1 MTDRHVGHRER
12 MRERFFQHGLET
24 FNEIEALEMLL
35 YYAIPR
41 KDTNP
46 LAHELLDRFGSL
58 EYVLNATEEELC
70 SVPGVNQRIA
80 ALLMMVPQ
88 ITRLSEVTRANQIV
102 DVTRTEDAVKLLQPY
117 FRGQRRE
124 LFIMLCLDAQK
135 RVTHI
140 EQMNKGVVNYVN
152 FDTRRVVETALKRH
166 AVSVILAHNH
176 PDGRAYPSREDDS
189 ATGQVMR
196 ALNTVG
202 IDLYDHIIIAGDD
215 SASYRRSGAMPL
227 FRFDY

>member
-1 MTDRHVGHRER
+1 MGVHEGHRER

-46 LAHELLDRFGSL
+46 LAHALLDRFGSL
-58 EYVLNATEEELC
+58 DYVLSASEEELC
-70 SVPGVNQRIA
+70 EVPGISERTA

-88 ITRLSEVTRANQIV
+88 ITQLSEINRANRIK
-102 DVTRTEDAVKLLQPY
+102 DVTRTEDAVNFLIPR
-117 FRGQRRE
+117 FRNQRRE
-124 LFIMLCLDAQK
+124 ILLLLCLNSQK
-135 RVTHI
+135 QITHV
-140 EQMNKGVVNYVN
+140 EVMNKGAVNYVT
-152 FDTRRVVETALKRH
+152 FDPRRVVEVALKRQ

-176 PDGRAYPSREDDS
+176 PDGPALPSKEDDS
-189 ATGQVMR
+189 ATSQVYR

-202 IDLYDHIIIAGDD
+202 INLYDHIIIAGEDY
-215 SASYRRSGAMPL
+215 ASYRRSGAL
-227 FRFDY
+227 DLYRYGY

>member
-1 MTDRHVGHRER
+1 MGVHEGHRER

-46 LAHELLDRFGSL
+46 LAHALLDRFGSL
-58 EYVLNATEEELC
+58 DYVLSASEEELC
-70 SVPGVNQRIA
+70 EVPGISERTA

-88 ITRLSEVTRANQIV
+88 ITQLSEVNRANRIK
-102 DVTRTEDAVKLLQPY
+102 DVTRTEDAVNFLIPR
-117 FRGQRRE
+117 FRNQRRE
-124 LFIMLCLDAQK
+124 ILLLLCLNSQK
-135 RVTHI
+135 QITHV
-140 EQMNKGVVNYVN
+140 EVLNKGAVNYVT
-152 FDTRRVVETALKRH
+152 FDPRRVVEVALKRQ

-176 PDGRAYPSREDDS
+176 PDGPALPSKEDDS
-189 ATGQVMR
+189 ATSQVYR

-202 IDLYDHIIIAGDD
+202 INLYDHIIIAGEDY
-215 SASYRRSGAMPL
+215 ASYRRSGAL
-227 FRFDY
+227 DLYRYGY

>member
-1 MTDRHVGHRER
+1 MGVHEGHRER

-46 LAHELLDRFGSL
+46 LAHALLDRFGSL
-58 EYVLNATEEELC
+58 DYVLSASEEELC
-70 SVPGVNQRIA
+70 EVPGISERTA

-88 ITRLSEVTRANQIV
+88 ITQLSEVNRANRIK
-102 DVTRTEDAVKLLQPY
+102 DVTRTEDAVNFLIPR
-117 FRGQRRE
+117 FRNQRRE
-124 LFIMLCLDAQK
+124 ILLLLCLNSQK
-135 RVTHI
+135 QITHV
-140 EQMNKGVVNYVN
+140 EVMNKGAVNYVT
-152 FDTRRVVETALKRH
+152 FDPRRVVEVALKRQ

-176 PDGRAYPSREDDS
+176 PDGPALPSKEDDS
-189 ATGQVMR
+189 ATSQVYR

-202 IDLYDHIIIAGDD
+202 INLYDHIIIAGEDY
-215 SASYRRSGAMPL
+215 ASYRRSGAL
-227 FRFDY
+227 DLYRYGY

>member
-1 MTDRHVGHRER
+1 MGVHEGHRER

-46 LAHELLDRFGSL
+46 LAHALLDRFGSL
-58 EYVLNATEEELC
+58 DCVLSASEEELC
-70 SVPGVNQRIA
+70 EVPGISERTA

-88 ITRLSEVTRANQIV
+88 ITQLSEVNRANRIK
-102 DVTRTEDAVKLLQPY
+102 DVTRTEDAVNFLIPR
-117 FRGQRRE
+117 FRNQRRE
-124 LFIMLCLDAQK
+124 ILLLLCLNSQK
-135 RVTHI
+135 QITHV
-140 EQMNKGVVNYVN
+140 EVMNKGAVNYVT
-152 FDTRRVVETALKRH
+152 FDPRRVVEVALKRQ

-176 PDGRAYPSREDDS
+176 PDGPALPSKEDDS
-189 ATGQVMR
+189 ATSQVYR

-202 IDLYDHIIIAGDD
+202 INLYDHIIIAGEDY
-215 SASYRRSGAMPL
+215 ASYRRSGAL
-227 FRFDY
+227 DLYRYGY

>member
-1 MTDRHVGHRER
+1 MGVHEGHRER

-46 LAHELLDRFGSL
+46 LAHALLDRFGSL
-58 EYVLNATEEELC
+58 DYVLSASEEELC
-70 SVPGVNQRIA
+70 EVPGISERTA

-88 ITRLSEVTRANQIV
+88 ITQLSEVNRANRIK
-102 DVTRTEDAVKLLQPY
+102 DVTRTEDAVHFLIPR
-117 FRGQRRE
+117 FRNQRRE
-124 LFIMLCLDAQK
+124 ILLLLCLNSQK
-135 RVTHI
+135 QITHV
-140 EQMNKGVVNYVN
+140 EVMNKGAVNYVT
-152 FDTRRVVETALKRH
+152 FDPRRVVEVALKRQ

-176 PDGRAYPSREDDS
+176 PDGPALPSKEDDS
-189 ATGQVMR
+189 ATSQVYR

-202 IDLYDHIIIAGDD
+202 INLYDHIIIAGEDY
-215 SASYRRSGAMPL
+215 ASYRRSGAL
-227 FRFDY
+227 DLYRYGY